1 MILQTANLKNLLEN
15 LGIEPI
21 VIKSG
26 DLKAVPNPFEELD
39 QNKIN
44 YVSEVIDQMQNQFL
58 QIVKERRNLKDD
70 EIEKISDGRIYTG
83 TQAIKLNLIDEIGS
97 EDDAANWI
105 KKEGGLDEDTK
116 LIEFDDN
123 EKYLE
128 FLNLNFLKNP
138 LILLI

>member
-1 MILQTANLKNLLEN
+1 MILQTANLKKSLEN

-70 EIEKISDGRIYTG
+70 EIEKFQMEEFS
-83 TQAIKLNLIDEIGS
+83 QEHKL
-97 EDDAANWI
+97 
-105 KKEGGLDEDTK
+105 
-116 LIEFDDN
+116 
-123 EKYLE
+123 
-128 FLNLNFLKNP
+128 
-138 LILLI
+138 

>member
-1 MILQTANLKNLLEN
+1 MGK

-21 VIKSG
+21 GYKKR

-70 EIEKISDGRIYTG
+70 EIEKFSDGRIFRNTSYKT
-83 TQAIKLNLIDEIGS
+83 
-97 EDDAANWI
+97 
-105 KKEGGLDEDTK
+105 
-116 LIEFDDN
+116 
-123 EKYLE
+123 
-128 FLNLNFLKNP
+128 
-138 LILLI
+138 